1 MIQFGGR
8 GSKKVYA
15 QIYNRVNDL
24 YGEIELCKSLGV
36 PYKEKQKELEKL
48 LKLLDGGKNGK
59 EAQSKSNNKTKSKKW
74 TN

>member
-1 MIQFGGR
+1 MIMFGGR
-8 GSKKVYA
+8 GSKKVYT
-15 QIYNRVNDL
+15 QICNRVNDL
-24 YGEIELCKSLGV
+24 YGEIELCKSLGA

-59 EAQSKSNNKTKSKKW
+59 ETQNKSNNKTKAKKW